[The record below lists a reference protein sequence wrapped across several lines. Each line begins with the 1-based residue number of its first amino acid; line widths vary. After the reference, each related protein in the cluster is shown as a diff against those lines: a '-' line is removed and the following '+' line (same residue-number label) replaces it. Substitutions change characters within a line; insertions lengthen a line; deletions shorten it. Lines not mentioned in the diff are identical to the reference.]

1 MNKPNFNRIK
11 AVLADKKVSAKEL
24 AAKLEVHEQTVSG
37 WSTNSKQPSI
47 ETLYKIAFLLNIEV
61 SELLTKVKDLNK

>member
-24 AAKLEVHEQTVSG
+24 AAKLDVHEQTVSG

-47 ETLYKIAFLLNIEV
+47 ETLYKIALLLNVEAT
-61 SELLTKVKDLNK
+61 ELLTKMKDLNE